1 MSTPTLEQL
10 RTIGLFEPCSDE
22 ELARWQALTT
32 LRTFAAGDTV
42 VEEGQA
48 ADTVYLLFEGTLRNY
63 AMEAGEEVLG
73 HQRAPTWMGTVPVLT
88 NTGFS
93 IRMRAVT
100 DGLLGAIDGEAFKAE
115 VMQQPQV
122 HALVMAT
129 VRPVTERMS
138 FRETRREHL
147 ASLGTMA
154 AGLAHELN
162 NPASAAKRSAASLS
176 EALDVLGQ
184 TIGRFVDAGVSLET
198 ARAVVALQ
206 REITETAAQQGAR
219 SALDASDAEDE
230 LRDALEDLGIEG
242 AWELA
247 EPLAAGGADADWLAR
262 VHATAQE
269 QTGLVLR
276 WVAAMLT
283 ANGLADELREST
295 DRMSQ
300 LVGAI
305 KAYSYMDRDDDM
317 AEADIH
323 DGLDTTLM
331 VLKHKFKHTH
341 VTLTRDYDR
350 SIPKATIHGSEI
362 NQVWTNLIDNA
373 LAAVDDDGSITIKT
387 RLDGNC
393 VEVCVLD
400 DGPGVPEDVLPRIFE
415 PFFTTKEVGQGT
427 GLGLDAARRII
438 TERHGGSIWAENWS
452 GGAKFFVR
460 LPLKPQS

>member
-1 MSTPTLEQL
+1 MKPTLEQL
-10 RTIGLFEPCSDE
+10 RTIGLLAPCDDG
-22 ELARWQALTT
+22 ELARWQELTS
-32 LRTFAAGDTV
+32 LRTFNAGDTV

-93 IRMRAVT
+93 IRMRALT
-100 DGLLGAIDGEAFKAE
+100 DGLLGEIDGEDFKAE
-115 VMQQPQV
+115 VLHQPKV
-122 HALVMAT
+122 HELVMGT

-184 TIGRFVDAGVSLET
+184 TIGHFVDAGVSLET

-206 REITETAAQQGAR
+206 REITEGQKQEGR
-219 SALDASDAEDE
+219 SALDMADAEDD
-230 LRDALEDLGIEG
+230 LRDALEDLDVEN
-242 AWELA
+242 AWQLA
-247 EPLAAGGADADWLAR
+247 EPLAAGGATADWLAR
-262 VHATAQE
+262 VHETAGE

-323 DGLDTTLM
+323 EGLDTTLM
-331 VLKHKFKHTH
+331 VLKHKLKHTH
-341 VTLTRDYDR
+341 INLTRDYDKT
-350 SIPKATIHGSEI
+350 IPKATIHGSEI

-373 LAAVDDDGSITIKT
+373 IAAVGDTGSITIKT
-387 RLDGNC
+387 KLDGNC

-400 DGPGVPEDVLPRIFE
+400 DGPGVPDDVLPRIFE

-427 GLGLDAARRII
+427 GLGLDAARRIV

-460 LPLKPQS
+460 LPLKPSAT